1 MVVGRECLQMM
12 EWGIDSS
19 SRSTVSSIFPF
30 LAVLSYFHDMLSRVV
45 LILVMVQVGG
55 YD

>member
-12 EWGIDSS
+12 GWEIDSS

-30 LAVLSYFHDMLSRVV
+30 LAILSYFHDVLSRVV
-45 LILVMVQVGG
+45 LISVMVQVGG